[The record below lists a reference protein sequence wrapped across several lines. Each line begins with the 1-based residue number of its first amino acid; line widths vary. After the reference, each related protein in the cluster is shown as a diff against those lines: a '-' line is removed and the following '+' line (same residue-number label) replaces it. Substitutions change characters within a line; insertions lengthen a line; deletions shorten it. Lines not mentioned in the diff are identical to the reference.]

1 MADLTGGPMQQAVEA
16 AAEALY
22 EDFPGPTNA
31 LKWEKAGEKTKQ
43 AWRDAAKV
51 GLLAAIPYL
60 FALSESAAEVA
71 EDLNQRGYK
80 LNRASTHDILAAQRD
95 ALMREAP

>member
-43 AWRDAAKV
+43 AWRGVAKV

-60 FALSESAAEVA
+60 MQPTEATYDALKDCPLIVQ
-71 EDLNQRGYK
+71 DYVVLVLN
-80 LNRASTHDILAAQRD
+80 AQRD